1 MRYSSLFTV
10 VSFLAAHGT
19 GFATAAP
26 VDTSAISS
34 STNVGEPAELF
45 ERNYQPGTGSPT
57 GRSII
62 HPLAS
67 GLSFW
72 LEGSEEQEILILQTP
87 QPNTSNVKGR

>member
-10 VSFLAAHGT
+10 VSFLVVHGT
-19 GFATAAP
+19 SFATAAP

-45 ERNYQPGTGSPT
+45 ERNYRPGKGSPP
-57 GRSII
+57 GRSIT

-67 GLSFW
+67 GLSLWF
-72 LEGSEEQEILILQTP
+72 ER
-87 QPNTSNVKGR
+87 K